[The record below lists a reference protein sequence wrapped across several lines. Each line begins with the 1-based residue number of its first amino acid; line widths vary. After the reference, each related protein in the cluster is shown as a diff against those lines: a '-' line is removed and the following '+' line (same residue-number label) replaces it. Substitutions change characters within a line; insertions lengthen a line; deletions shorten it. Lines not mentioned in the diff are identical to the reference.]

1 MQRFFGMIL
10 YYCGRKTTGD
20 RKMSKDTKRTDDETV
35 TDKVVCDRLPKLE
48 KVWDEHAKSHEML
61 SWAHQF
67 MLDHKYGQVKFL
79 NNVGVNLQKVND
91 STVRCIAVVDHP
103 DCFVGLSCLKSTF
116 ETAEIEIEIDPYA
129 LVIPYTPKDE
139 EGSCEVVEVAPG
151 LEVA

>member
-1 MQRFFGMIL
+1 M
-10 YYCGRKTTGD
+10 
-20 RKMSKDTKRTDDETV
+20 
-35 TDKVVCDRLPKLE
+35 VVCDRLPKLE

-67 MLDHKYGQVKFL
+67 MLDHKGGEVKFL
-79 NNVGVNLQKVND
+79 NNIGVNLQKVND

-103 DCFVGLSCLKSTF
+103 DCFVGLSCLKLTF
-116 ETAEIEIEIDPYA
+116 ETAQIEIEINPYT

-139 EGSCEVVEVAPG
+139 EGSCEAVEVAPG